1 MTSSKKYMFLKFRCE
16 YDNFVS
22 LSTSQGGIKSY
33 LQLMLFPTIKKKK
46 NSMDDFK
53 SYFVLK
59 NGMFLPIFALYCP

>member
-1 MTSSKKYMFLKFRCE
+1 
-16 YDNFVS
+16 
-22 LSTSQGGIKSY
+22 
-33 LQLMLFPTIKKKK
+33 MLFPTIKKKK